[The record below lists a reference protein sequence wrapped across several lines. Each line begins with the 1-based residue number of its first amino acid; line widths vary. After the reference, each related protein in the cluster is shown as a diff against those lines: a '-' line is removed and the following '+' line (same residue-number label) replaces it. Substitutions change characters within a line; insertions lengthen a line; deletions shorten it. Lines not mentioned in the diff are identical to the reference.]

1 MTQCHDVPASI
12 SHRISDGQSRGLF
25 ALIHCP
31 TSVSLS
37 VSPMHVHSSV
47 FSRVSCV
54 GFSLWSFV
62 WLLVGRVLVLFWP
75 FFTKETL
82 PNTAQ
87 ADLCI
92 SCMNGGSTRAKK
104 TPGSVRSR
112 YCDQS
117 LQDVVRPYIARRTN
131 QTSPSRARPNRLY
144 MLWIS
149 WPSIFHLPPGGI
161 EEGTRMSVAAIA
173 HDFSAAVQTKALT
186 WQPSAPPAQG

>member
-1 MTQCHDVPASI
+1 MTCQQAFRTASQLANLVALLLQFITQHLFHSLFHPCMYIQVCFQKSPAPCSFCCLF
-12 SHRISDGQSRGLF
+12 GFWVFFCFVWPLF
-25 ALIHCP
+25 A
-31 TSVSLS
+31 
-37 VSPMHVHSSV
+37 
-47 FSRVSCV
+47 
-54 GFSLWSFV
+54 
-62 WLLVGRVLVLFWP
+62 
-75 FFTKETL
+75 KETF

-173 HDFSAAVQTKALT
+173 HDFSAAVRTKALT